1 MGKILILLAILYV
14 LSPSDAWPGI
24 IDDLLVLG
32 ISIVC
37 SARLQASA
45 GSDDDDRNDSDDSDD
60 SDD

>member
-37 SARLQASA
+37 SARLRASS
-45 GSDDDDRNDSDDSDD
+45 GSDSDTDNDDD
-60 SDD
+60 

>member
-37 SARLQASA
+37 SARLRASS
-45 GSDDDDRNDSDDSDD
+45 GSDSDDDIDTDNDD
-60 SDD
+60 

>member
-37 SARLQASA
+37 SARLRASS
-45 GSDDDDRNDSDDSDD
+45 GSDSDDNIDTDNDD
-60 SDD
+60 D